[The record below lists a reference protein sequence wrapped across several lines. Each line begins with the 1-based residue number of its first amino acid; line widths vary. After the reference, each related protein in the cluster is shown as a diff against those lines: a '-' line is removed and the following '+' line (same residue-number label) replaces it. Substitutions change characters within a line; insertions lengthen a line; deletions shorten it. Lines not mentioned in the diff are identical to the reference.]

1 VDRLS
6 LSHDWLDRLLPEGIP
21 YPSATVIS
29 GPGGSGKPLIGLAI
43 VYDWLR
49 AGGSIVFIPLEH
61 SNLEFIGKSLEKL
74 YDLNVE
80 DYADKTAYIKFDP
93 EIGELEKTSGD
104 TLRANL
110 VKPEVWDKVIGEANE
125 LVGESEIGIM
135 FFGSALNLLLFSPT
149 YGDKVLEKLV
159 SIAKEHGENS
169 YLFTVSTSAYR
180 EKIRRLEQAS
190 ENLMFARMEK
200 PMELYL
206 KIDRM
211 LGVKFLGEEV
221 KVPISREMLD
231 EIKATADKTRK
242 KAIPRIRR
250 I

>member
-1 VDRLS
+1 
-6 LSHDWLDRLLPEGIP
+6 LDRLLPEGIP

-43 VYDWLR
+43 VHDWLR

-74 YDLNVE
+74 YNLNVE

-93 EIGELEKTSGD
+93 EIGGLEKTGSGV
-104 TLRANL
+104 LKANL
-110 VKPEVWDKVIGEANE
+110 VKPEVWDKIIAEANE
-125 LVGESEIGIM
+125 LVGESPIGIM

-159 SIAKEHGENS
+159 SITREHHENS

-190 ENLMFARMEK
+190 ENLMFARMER
-200 PMELYL
+200 PMELHL
-206 KIDRM
+206 KINRM
-211 LGVKFLGEEV
+211 LGVKFLEEEV
-221 KVPISREMLD
+221 RVPIPKEMLN

-242 KAIPRIRR
+242 RSIPKISRI
-250 I
+250 